1 LAFFAYCKINLAVWN
16 CFVVLRKQKRKN
28 MKHSVKTTAHVSVAL
43 SKGNSFGFDNFH
55 RYMKKRK
62 WGKPSN
68 IVVNHEINQF
78 DCEKHTVIFEF
89 DIFKTARFSTIKKPI
104 PIYKREYAFL
114 QRKYDFHMKRADK
127 ILDKQLK

>member
-1 LAFFAYCKINLAVWN
+1 MELFCSFTET
-16 CFVVLRKQKRKN
+16 KRKN

>member
-1 LAFFAYCKINLAVWN
+1 
-16 CFVVLRKQKRKN
+16 
-28 MKHSVKTTAHVSVAL
+28 MKHSVKTTAPLSVVL

-68 IVVNHEINQF
+68 IVVNYKINEF
-78 DCEKHTVIFEF
+78 NNENRTVIFEF
-89 DIFKTARFSTIKKPI
+89 DILKKPRFSTVKKPI
-104 PIYKREYAFL
+104 PQYKREYAFL
-114 QRKYDFHMKRADK
+114 QRKYNFHTKRADK